1 MKPVMIIRRVYDEPL
16 STDGYRVLVDRLWP
30 RGLTKEKASLDEWI
44 KDIAPSAALRKW
56 FDHTVELWPEFRK
69 RYTAE
74 LKANEDAVNRFI
86 NELLKQK
93 HITLLYAAKDPDHN
107 NAVVL
112 KQFLEKKM

>member
-1 MKPVMIIRRVYDEPL
+1 MKPVITIRRVYDEPL
-16 STDGYRVLVDRLWP
+16 GTDGYRVLVDRLWP

-44 KDIAPSAALRKW
+44 RDIAPSAELRKW
-56 FDHTVELWPEFRK
+56 FDHTADLWSEFKK

-74 LKANEDAVNRFI
+74 LKANEAAEKLI
-86 NELLKQK
+86 NELRKQK
-93 HITLLYAAKDPDHN
+93 RITLLYAAKDADHN